1 MEKMGY
7 DKIDFGKLSED
18 YIIGLAAKSES
29 LKPKGSKWW
38 QFIKE
43 LEGRKPERVN
53 EIYEIEWKEF
63 QERVDIV
70 WNMIGTPVLS
80 PVGRTRFV
88 FGDTKYSVNMENFKA
103 GDKNFRTMVN
113 LEESIWEE
121 YSSPSLRKFWK
132 QVALERFN
140 KEANTKYDMGGYNKR
155 DYDKDTQTLKNILNS
170 K

>member
-1 MEKMGY
+1 
-7 DKIDFGKLSED
+7 
-18 YIIGLAAKSES
+18 
-29 LKPKGSKWW
+29 
-38 QFIKE
+38 
-43 LEGRKPERVN
+43 
-53 EIYEIEWKEF
+53 
-63 QERVDIV
+63 
-70 WNMIGTPVLS
+70 
-80 PVGRTRFV
+80 
-88 FGDTKYSVNMENFKA
+88 MENFKA